1 MKMKLYK
8 TLRVVLGPVMRL
20 LFPISVSGA
29 ENLPEEGAA
38 ILCANHTCLLD
49 PVMLGIIYRRP
60 VHFMAKEELFKN
72 KILNAFFRTMGAF
85 PVNRGG
91 NDMGA
96 VRESMKILK
105 EGEILG
111 IFPQGTRAKNG
122 VQPPMLPGCALIAI
136 RSAAPVYPVLIE
148 KQFRLFRRTKIFF
161 GPAVDM
167 TGVEKRV
174 DNAALQNVTG
184 RIENAVWSLGK

>member
-8 TLRVVLGPVMRL
+8 TLRTILGPVMRL

-72 KILNAFFRTMGAF
+72 KILNAFFRTMGMNKSRLFRLVRLPYALPYF
-85 PVNRGG
+85 FSGLHISAVYSV
-91 NDMGA
+91 MGA
-96 VRESMKILK
+96 VI
-105 EGEILG
+105 GEWLGAANGLG
-111 IFPQGTRAKNG
+111 ILLIRAQSSFDLEL
-122 VQPPMLPGCALIAI
+122 VFAAILAIIIWSSLIFALVRLAENKALSWQKYQ
-136 RSAAPVYPVLIE
+136 REEKWDAAG
-148 KQFRLFRRTKIFF
+148 F
-161 GPAVDM
+161 
-167 TGVEKRV
+167 
-174 DNAALQNVTG
+174 
-184 RIENAVWSLGK
+184 